1 MSTDVLGSRFPVGSS
16 ASRTSGLFTH
26 ALAIE
31 TRCCSPPESSSG
43 IGVQLFPQTDVLE
56 DLRDA
61 LVDHVLGLA
70 DHLERERDVLES
82 RLVLEELVVLEDRAD
97 VPAQVG
103 NLERRDLRKVLAG
116 NEHVSTAR
124 LLLLQKEADHRGFPG
139 AGRAHDEDELAL
151 VDLDRDVFEGGD
163 AVPVDLGDALK
174 ADHGVRNKGLER
186 GRLTLPEVFREIG
199 EGAVV
204 LALVDAADASR
215 LAPRAARRMA
225 FWLGPVLITGSVLF
239 ALRGFLFGGGLTNQ
253 HPDLLTFWLPRW
265 SFLGES
271 VAAGRIP
278 LWNPFEMAGY
288 RFAADPQSGWLYA
301 PPMLL
306 FSVFSPGPALRL
318 FIVCNPLLAGL
329 AMYVFLRKESIGR
342 AAAAAGGLVL
352 AMMMSTSTIA
362 ISLPFAG
369 ALAWTAVLLVA
380 ASGYRRAE
388 GWSGRCGWL
397 ALGAFAWM
405 QVAAAHLSHGL
416 VIATAFVTIYL
427 VAGAVADSRAGIVA
441 GRSAAGRVTLFL
453 LVLPLAALPI
463 LVPHVDFLGE
473 SSLRGGYGALGDTGQ
488 SEVGDPLG
496 SNGVWAAWPLGFAA
510 APGAYAGA
518 VALAC
523 ALLAARA
530 RRLRTLV
537 IAIGGLALAAY
548 ALTSPLLVTAGW
560 FRASVL
566 RIPFGD
572 VYLHNP
578 GRLRYV
584 AVLALPILAA
594 AGLQGLVERP
604 LSPRAAIAWLGA
616 AALTFVAWPLL
627 AGGSLVRFAMVA
639 AILVAAAPLLYG
651 MATRRWRWAS
661 ASAVVG
667 VLTVELL
674 ASAVYAQSYEGGTI
688 FTGLETGDHPS
699 LVAAGPSLPDAG
711 RKGVSRRDADRG
723 AHPSRARSLRDVGAT
738 GGLLREGLPL
748 DEVAGRLAGAR
759 TDERLTLRDPG
770 RPGLQPRAAPPLL
783 AIHPRHQRALGLLQR
798 VGAQHAVRRGCPSSG
813 IAVPGRPDGIGAS
826 RRRRDRRATQAA
838 TRSGSSRIAQ
848 PLATS
853 SGGGVR
859 YADDLQHALDLITA
873 PGFDPST
880 VTIVERSIG
889 VTPPLD
895 LRPVAPTVEA
905 RSPTEIRI
913 RMDPPGG
920 GVLTIRNA
928 YEAGWRA
935 VADGR
940 GRRRPCRWTDSSKVS
955 CSPRARV
962 RSSSP
967 TTTTR

>member
-1 MSTDVLGSRFPVGSS
+1 MT
-16 ASRTSGLFTH
+16 
-26 ALAIE
+26 
-31 TRCCSPPESSSG
+31 
-43 IGVQLFPQTDVLE
+43 
-56 DLRDA
+56 
-61 LVDHVLGLA
+61 
-70 DHLERERDVLES
+70 
-82 RLVLEELVVLEDRAD
+82 
-97 VPAQVG
+97 
-103 NLERRDLRKVLAG
+103 
-116 NEHVSTAR
+116 
-124 LLLLQKEADHRGFPG
+124 
-139 AGRAHDEDELAL
+139 
-151 VDLDRDVFEGGD
+151 
-163 AVPVDLGDALK
+163 
-174 ADHGVRNKGLER
+174 
-186 GRLTLPEVFREIG
+186 
-199 EGAVV
+199 
-204 LALVDAADASR
+204 LVDAADASG
-215 LAPRAARRMA
+215 LAPRTARRMA

-239 ALRGFLFGGGLTNQ
+239 ALRGFLFDGGLTNQ

-318 FIVCNPLLAGL
+318 FIVFNPLLAGL

-342 AAAAAGGLVL
+342 AAGAAGGLVL

-380 ASGYRRAE
+380 SSGYRRAE
-388 GWSGRCGWL
+388 GWSGRFGWL
-397 ALGAFAWM
+397 ALGAFSWM

-427 VAGAVADSRAGIVA
+427 VAGAVADSRAGIVES
-441 GRSAAGRVTLFL
+441 RSATGRVTVFL

-518 VALAC
+518 TALAC

-548 ALTSPLLVTAGW
+548 VLTSPLLVTAGW
-560 FRASVL
+560 FRAFVL

-604 LSPRAAIAWLGA
+604 LSPRAAFAWLGA
-616 AALTFVAWPLL
+616 AALTFVAWPVL

-639 AILVAAAPLLYG
+639 AFLVAAAPLLYG

-699 LVAAGPSLPDAG
+699 LSPQVLRYPTLDEKAYLAATPIVEHIRAEPGRYLTWAPPAAYFEKGYLWMKSPADWPALAPTRGSLFEIPDALG
-711 RKGVSRRDADRG
+711 YNPVQLPRYWRYIRSTNELSVFYNASVLNM
-723 AHPSRARSLRDVGAT
+723 PSAEDV
-738 GGLLREGLPL
+738 
-748 DEVAGRLAGAR
+748 RL
-759 TDERLTLRDPG
+759 
-770 RPGLQPRAAPPLL
+770 
-783 AIHPRHQRALGLLQR
+783 LGLRYLVVPTGLEPPVR
-798 VGAQHAVRRGCPSSG
+798 GEIVEHAGGYSLWEL
-813 IAVPGRPDGIGAS
+813 D
-826 RRRRDRRATQAA
+826 D
-838 TRSGSSRIAQ
+838 AQ

-853 SGGGVR
+853 SGGEVR
-859 YADDLQHALDLITA
+859 YADNIQRALDLITA

-880 VTIVERSIG
+880 VTIVERTIG
-889 VTPPLD
+889 VTPPID
-895 LRPVAPTVEA
+895 QRPVAASVEA
-905 RSPTEIRI
+905 HSPTEIRI

-940 GRRRPCRWTDSSKVS
+940 VADTLPVDGFLQGVVLPSSTREVLLAYHDDAVMLGMALGAAIWSILLAAPFIALLLERRSVSRRAPLGARP
-955 CSPRARV
+955 
-962 RSSSP
+962 
-967 TTTTR
+967 